1 MSHPVERCGVVMGEA
16 EYFYLF
22 AVSHLKIL
30 HLLKPLS
37 ANKKATDEQW
47 LNLGKA
53 ILELITNAN

>member
-1 MSHPVERCGVVMGEA
+1 MVMGEA